1 MVELSKCLSHN
12 NKIMKIETLAQYCI
26 DAINKGNKIIVCGN
40 GGSAAQSQ
48 HFVAELVGKYK
59 HDRKALPAISLTVDT
74 SILTSIA
81 NDFGYDNVFVRQLE
95 ALGKPGDVLIGI
107 STSGRSRNV
116 NLALDWGKKNSLIV
130 CDFERVGETTPEIQE
145 NQLVALHEVVEMIEE
160 AFI

>member
-1 MVELSKCLSHN
+1 
-12 NKIMKIETLAQYCI
+12 MKIETLAQYCI

-59 HDRKALPAISLTVDT
+59 RERRALPAISLTVDT

-81 NDFGYDNVFVRQLE
+81 NDYSYDKVFVRQLE
-95 ALGKPGDVLIGI
+95 ALGKAGDVLICL
-107 STSGRSRNV
+107 STSGKSENV
-116 NLALDWGKKNSLIV
+116 NLALEWARKNGLIV

-145 NQLVALHEVVEMIEE
+145 NQLCALHELAGIIEE
-160 AFI
+160 AFL